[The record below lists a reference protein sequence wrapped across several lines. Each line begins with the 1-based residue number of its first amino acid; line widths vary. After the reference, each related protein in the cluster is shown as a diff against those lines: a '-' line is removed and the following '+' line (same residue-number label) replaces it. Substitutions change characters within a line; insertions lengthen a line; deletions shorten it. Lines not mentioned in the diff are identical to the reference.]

1 MQPFGNPRRNR
12 RRETVNSADRH
23 TNRMQKTN
31 ADDLAWTTLDDGGM
45 ALRRKQLGEAVDAEE
60 LGCSLYELP
69 AGQRAWPY
77 HYHTANEEALFV
89 LAGSGSLRADG
100 EMHDLRQGDYVT
112 LPADASGAHRVIND
126 SEGTLRYLVVSTMT
140 EPDVT
145 VYPDSEKFGVYVGSP
160 PGGRE
165 ARSLEGY
172 YKQDDAVDYW
182 VDEADGDVGETD
194 D

>member
-12 RRETVNSADRH
+12 RRETVNSVDRH
-23 TNRMQKTN
+23 TFRMQKINT
-31 ADDLAWTTLDDGGM
+31 DDLAWTTQDDGGM
-45 ALRRKQLGEAVDAEE
+45 HLRRKQLGEAVDGEE

-69 AGQRAWPY
+69 AGERAWPY

-89 LAGSGSLRADG
+89 LAGSGSLRADS
-100 EMHDLRQGDYVT
+100 EMHALQEGDYVT
-112 LPADASGAHRVIND
+112 FPADESGAHRVIND

-182 VDEADGDVGETD
+182 VDEADGDVDETD